1 MTTNGHGMGHLLNR
15 QAVLTQLGISSS
27 TLDRLI
33 ARGEL
38 TVAKRVDI
46 GRGKLSPRFDP
57 YAVKE
62 LAAKRREHVADDA
75 GTTSP
80 PVAPAQDRM
89 SPEPYSPGA
98 LMATIK
104 ALHASQV
111 AILEV
116 LEPRKGS
123 AIESELWYSL
133 LSLTR
138 TQEHILT
145 EVLIGSP
152 LPQEAEAPAPQA
164 VPLS

>member
-1 MTTNGHGMGHLLNR
+1 MGHLLNR

-38 TVAKRVDI
+38 TVAKKIDI

-62 LAAKRREHVADDA
+62 LAAKRRERVADDIE
-75 GTTSP
+75 TTP
-80 PVAPAQDRM
+80 LPVTPAQGRM
-89 SPEPYSPGA
+89 APEPPPPTPAPYSPGA
-98 LMATIK
+98 LMATVK

-145 EVLIGSP
+145 EVLIGTP
-152 LPQEAEAPAPQA
+152 MPQELAPHEPQA
-164 VPLS
+164 MPA